1 MAATIRNGESVRATR
16 GGLLAGFSVRF
27 CKNVAGRKAPS
38 ADELFLIVRAAGGA
52 WVPSL
57 VDAETAEEGDVP
69 SDDVDDRR
77 RPLIVVSSDPFSENL
92 PKYFP
97 RILIFFFDCLG
108 GGGRRLSSETITI
121 PTIPRVPRALAPS
134 TTNNGNNTAPTM
146 AVRSGGGQI
155 GQNVRPVVGL
165 RYVLQPTSSS
175 STPSLQGR
183 RRRYFVSSLVISI
196 TNKISTLPN

>member
-57 VDAETAEEGDVP
+57 VDADTAEEGDVP

-108 GGGRRLSSETITI
+108 GGGRRLSSETTTI
-121 PTIPRVPRALAPS
+121 PTIPTIPSKFLALSP
-134 TTNNGNNTAPTM
+134 
-146 AVRSGGGQI
+146 
-155 GQNVRPVVGL
+155 
-165 RYVLQPTSSS
+165 
-175 STPSLQGR
+175 R
-183 RRRYFVSSLVISI
+183 RRRTTVTTPPRRRRFGAAAAKSAKTFDRLWGYDTYYSQHHHHQHHHYKDDDDDDISF
-196 TNKISTLPN
+196 LA